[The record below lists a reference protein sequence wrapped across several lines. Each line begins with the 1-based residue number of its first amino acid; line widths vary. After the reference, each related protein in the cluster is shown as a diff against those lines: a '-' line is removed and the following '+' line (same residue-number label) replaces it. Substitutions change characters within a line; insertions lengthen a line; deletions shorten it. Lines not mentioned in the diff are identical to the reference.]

1 MPEIPEMTAKKLVLA
16 LAATLVLGAAARADV
31 LITPPLVAEGDNVLD
46 CYLAN
51 VGKTARKVRIEAV
64 TKEGKTVQAGT
75 PTLQPGQ
82 EEVVRTPAGLLARY
96 CRFTVPGAGRDY
108 RGSVLVHDLGVG
120 SISALAAF

>member
-1 MPEIPEMTAKKLVLA
+1 VPFVTSWIQGVISSRCPQTA
-16 LAATLVLGAAARADV
+16 
-31 LITPPLVAEGDNVLD
+31 NS
-46 CYLAN
+46 
-51 VGKTARKVRIEAV
+51 
-64 TKEGKTVQAGT
+64 GKTVQAGT

-82 EEVVRTPAGLLARY
+82 EEVVRTPAYLLARY